1 MQSLNDFTR
10 KTANLQPTYETF
22 YMNISIEY
30 SILLF
35 YIILEI
41 RVSWGAQNSQ
51 QNMEIYFLS

>member
-1 MQSLNDFTR
+1 M
-10 KTANLQPTYETF
+10 KPTYETF